1 MNFRKIA
8 LFAMLITGLVSC
20 AQNDDK
26 VKIGF
31 LVKQAEEP
39 WFQTEWAF
47 ADKAGEE
54 LGFEVV
60 KIAIPDSEKT
70 LSAIDTLASQGVKG
84 FMIVTPDTRLGPA
97 IMAKAN
103 ANGQKV
109 ITVDDRFLDANNNP
123 MQEVPF
129 LGMDAY
135 AMGDL
140 QGKATLDEAAN
151 RGWNLN
157 DVTVLLIS
165 FDELDTSVER
175 NNGALDVLK
184 AAGVKDSQIVKVAQ
198 KWSDTPSAL
207 EAALPGLA
215 SVPNA
220 EKFFIIGFNDNTA
233 IGGVRATENFNIPAE
248 NVIAIG
254 INGTDVV
261 DEFQKDTVSGL
272 HGSMLL
278 SPDLHGYETAKMM
291 YAWLTEDQAPP
302 LYTPVRTATL
312 ITRDNYESEL
322 KNKGMW
328 QGN

>member
-8 LFAMLITGLVSC
+8 LMMLFIGLVSC
-20 AQNDDK
+20 AEKQDK
-26 VKIGF
+26 LKIGF

-70 LSAIDTLASQGVKG
+70 LSAIDTLASQGVMG
-84 FMIVTPDTRLGPA
+84 FMIVTPDIRLGPA
-97 IMAKAN
+97 IIAKAN

-109 ITVDDRFLDANNNP
+109 IAVDDRFLDAENKP
-123 MQEVPF
+123 MEDVVF

-140 QGKATLDEAAN
+140 QGKAVLDEAKK
-151 RGWNLN
+151 RGWNLT
-157 DVTVLLIS
+157 DVTVLHVS

-184 AAGVKDSQIVKVAQ
+184 AGGIKPGQIIKVAQ
-198 KWSDTPSAL
+198 KWSDIPSSLDASL
-207 EAALPGLA
+207 SGLA
-215 SVPNA
+215 SVPDA
-220 EKFFIIGFNDNTA
+220 KKFFIIGFNDNTV
-233 IGGVRATENFNIPAE
+233 IGGVRATENFNIPASD
-248 NVIAIG
+248 VIAVG

-261 DEFQKDTVSGL
+261 DEFKKDTVTGL
-272 HGSMLL
+272 YGSMLL
-278 SPDLHGYETAKMM
+278 VPDLHGYETAKMM
-291 YAWLTEDQAPP
+291 YKWLTEDVTPP
-302 LYTPVRTATL
+302 LFTPIKTATL
-312 ITRDNYESEL
+312 ITRDNFEAEL
-322 KNKGMW
+322 KSKGLW
-328 QGN
+328 PKQ